1 MKYPVGTKFKT
12 RGKAPRICTVTDYLV
27 TTNLK
32 GDIVKTRYV
41 ATHQFL
47 GQTVTDRDIPE
58 TTISMGLIKE

>member
-1 MKYPVGTKFKT
+1 MKYPLGTQFKT

-27 TTNLK
+27 TTNLR

-58 TTISMGLIKE
+58 TTIAMGLIEG